1 MRHFAIAFATLSL
14 ALTLACSPASE
25 VSRGAHETARAAT
38 QAVSGTTLTTSDTTL
53 AAIWTWARETSN
65 GYVGA
70 DTDPVGPWYE
80 AALPK
85 REAFCVRD
93 VSHQSIGAEILGQAR
108 QNLNM
113 FRRFVENI
121 SESRDYCT
129 YWEINRHNKPAPVD
143 YASDDDFWY
152 NLNANFDIIDAS
164 YKLYQWT
171 GNRTYIEDPAF
182 DRFFRLTLKEY
193 IERWQL
199 QPDRIMQRA
208 AFPNLRPGTVKY
220 RKARGIPSYD
230 EQQDSLV
237 LGSDLLGMI
246 QNGFATYARILAAR
260 GDSAA
265 GIAYLAQAARYK
277 RLLDERWW
285 DDRTQLY
292 HGFLSANGSFTPGA
306 ASGSEFLL
314 WYGVVSDPERIRR
327 ALAALRNSQ
336 VEVLSYL
343 PMLFYRYGEDSSAY
357 DFLQRIHADP
367 RRDYPEASSG
377 AVEGIVRGLLGVEP
391 SARDGRVATHPHLTP
406 ATTWVSADSIPT
418 FAGPVSVRHDGLT
431 STTFTVQGTR
441 PVTWRATFPGHARE
455 LVVDGRRVPATA
467 GKDAVGHA
475 LVWADIEVAPG
486 RVVRATTA
494 P

>member
-1 MRHFAIAFATLSL
+1 MRVSL
-14 ALTLACSPASE
+14 RLPLAAALAVLQACRPS
-25 VSRGAHETARAAT
+25 HETSRAGSDAARDASPQRT
-38 QAVSGTTLTTSDTTL
+38 GTTLTTSDTAL
-53 AAIWTWARETSN
+53 ATIWEWARDKSN
-65 GYVGA
+65 GYVGDDA
-70 DTDPVGPWYE
+70 DPVGPWYE
-80 AALPK
+80 AALPG

-93 VSHQSIGAEILGQAR
+93 VSHQSIGAEILGHSR

-113 FRRFVENI
+113 LRRFVENI
-121 SESRDYCT
+121 AESRDYCT
-129 YWEINRHNKPAPVD
+129 YWEIDRRNRPAPVD

-164 YKLYQWT
+164 YRLYQWT
-171 GNRTYIEDPAF
+171 GNRTYLEDPAF

-199 QPDRIMQRA
+199 QPDRIMHRP

-246 QNGFATYARILAAR
+246 LNGFTTYARILAAR

-265 GIAYLAQAARYK
+265 GTPYLAEAAHYK
-277 RLLDERWW
+277 QLLDERWW
-285 DDRTQLY
+285 DERTQLY
-292 HGFLSANGSFTPGA
+292 HDFLRANGTFTPGA
-306 ASGSEFLL
+306 ASGSDFLL
-314 WYGVVSDPERIRR
+314 WYGVVDDPARIRR
-327 ALAALRNSQ
+327 ALAALRNAQ

-343 PMLFYRYGEDSSAY
+343 PMLFYRYGEDSAAY
-357 DFLQRIHADP
+357 YFLRRLHADP

-391 SARDGRVATHPHLTP
+391 SARDNRIVTLPHLTP
-406 ATTWVSADSIPT
+406 ATAWAAATGVPT

-431 STTFTVQGTR
+431 STTFMHNGAR
-441 PVTWRATFPGHARE
+441 AVTWRAAFPGTARAI
-455 LVVDGRRVPATA
+455 VVDGRRVTATA
-467 GKDAVGHA
+467 GSDAVGHPF
-475 LVWADIEVAPG
+475 VWVDVEVAPG
-486 RVVRATTA
+486 REIRATA
-494 P
+494 VS